1 MKKSIP
7 NIKIVSIIMIKN
19 DYLWRIYRNTEDELM
34 QTIGED
40 SYNQE
45 FLFHGAKSTPPEKI
59 YKGTEGF
66 NIKFSNLG
74 AYGKGLYFA

>member
-7 NIKIVSIIMIKN
+7 LVKIVSIILIKN
-19 DYLWRIYRNTEDELM
+19 DYLWRIFKNTENELM
-34 QTIGED
+34 QTIGID

-45 FLFHGAKSTPPEKI
+45 FLFHGAKNTPPEKI

-66 NIKFSNLG
+66 DIKFSNSG
-74 AYGKGLYFA
+74 SYGKGIYFA